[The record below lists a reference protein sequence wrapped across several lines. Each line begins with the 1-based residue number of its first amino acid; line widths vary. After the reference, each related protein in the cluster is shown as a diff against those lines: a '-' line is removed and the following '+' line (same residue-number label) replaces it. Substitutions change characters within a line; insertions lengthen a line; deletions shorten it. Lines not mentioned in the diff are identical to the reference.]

1 MATQRKYDED
11 MKTKPWIAI
20 DLFTN
25 EILGN
30 YASEVEA
37 QMCNTD
43 ALIQYAPSC
52 RQVKR

>member
-1 MATQRKYDED
+1 

-30 YASEVEA
+30 YVSEVEA
-37 QMCNTD
+37 EMNNANKVIQV
-43 ALIQYAPSC
+43 QYAP
-52 RQVKR
+52 RAREVR